1 MNSLRILI
9 AGTQSGVDK
18 TTMTLASRAAFTSRG
33 RTVYPFKVSPDCLV
47 PNRHRLAT
55 GRISHNLEGEK
66 LG

>member
-18 TTMTLASRAAFTSRG
+18 TTMPLASRASFTSRG
-33 RTVYPFKVSPDCLV
+33 RTVYPFKVSPDYLD
-47 PNRHRLAT
+47 PNRHRFAT